1 MEQHLKSIN
10 LKYKSIFL
18 DNDKYENEELPIYHV
33 HGFIPKDID
42 LKSDILL
49 NKWI

>member
-1 MEQHLKSIN
+1 
-10 LKYKSIFL
+10 L

-42 LKSDILL
+42 LKSDASFEQMDLIF
-49 NKWI
+49 